1 MGRLKLEWRKWR
13 KTPALLHDFLKDL
26 VKKNPSLAPSVL
38 KMAVEQDVPGRVA
51 LAKEKRRNVE
61 MVMIF
66 KKKLSSHFCFFLK
79 LGCRSLQEDT
89 LNQGDIFFG
98 LNQWRFVRVPTRH
111 FVWGGYYFSY
121 CTYLEYLENA
131 SVSKQLGSNI
141 PVLGLTCIFKPLM
154 LEVMEFCED
163 TVTKTPGKWNSSPL
177 KNGGWKM
184 VLFFWHGM
192 ILGANCKLLGCN
204 TWFIWP
210 MDSDQSPPVRGI
222 LVW

>member
-1 MGRLKLEWRKWR
+1 MLKWWWFSKKSYHPTFVFFKAWLSFFAGRYSKSRWHFFRLKPMEVCQSPY
-13 KTPALLHDFLKDL
+13 TP
-26 VKKNPSLAPSVL
+26 
-38 KMAVEQDVPGRVA
+38 
-51 LAKEKRRNVE
+51 
-61 MVMIF
+61 
-66 KKKLSSHFCFFLK
+66 FCL
-79 LGCRSLQEDT
+79 
-89 LNQGDIFFG
+89 
-98 LNQWRFVRVPTRH
+98 
-111 FVWGGYYFSY
+111 GGYYFSY

>member
-38 KMAVEQDVPGRVA
+38 KMAVEQDVP
-51 LAKEKRRNVE
+51 VE
-61 MVMIF
+61 SLWQ
-66 KKKLSSHFCFFLK
+66 KKKKKCWNGDDFQKKVIIPLLFFFKAWLSFFAGRYSKSRWHFFRLK
-79 LGCRSLQEDT
+79 PMEVCQSPYTPFCL
-89 LNQGDIFFG
+89 
-98 LNQWRFVRVPTRH
+98 
-111 FVWGGYYFSY
+111 GGYYFSY